1 MSCGVGHRQV
11 SESML
16 LWLWCRL
23 ATTALI
29 QPLAWELL
37 QVAGAAVKRK
47 KKKKKKKPT
56 HISEGS
62 LEFPVETRQSRE
74 KCVMKHRSREVT
86 RDGL

>member
-1 MSCGVGHRQV
+1 MSCDVGGRR
-11 SESML
+11 SLNSMW